1 MACHGKSVHLGELH
15 SGNDLMA
22 EILEL
27 EVKIEFSMPKAGPIA
42 H

>member
-1 MACHGKSVHLGELH
+1 MACHGKSVRLAELH
-15 SGNDLMA
+15 SGNDLMD

-27 EVKIEFSMPKAGPIA
+27 EVKIEFSMPEAGPIA